1 MIVAFV
7 TTNLLVFY
15 CAFEAVLI
23 PTFFL
28 VGVFGSSPSRV
39 PAAFRLF
46 LFTVAGSVL
55 LLLTMVVLY
64 SFTGTFNF

>member
-1 MIVAFV
+1 MVIAFI
-7 TTNLLVFY
+7 TTNMLVFY
-15 CAFEAVLI
+15 CAFEGVLI

-39 PAAFRLF
+39 PAAMRLF
-46 LFTVAGSVL
+46 LFTVVGSVFFL
-55 LLLTMVVLY
+55 LAAVVLY